1 LSIEV
6 KKEMSEE
13 EAAQVK
19 AKNEE
24 IRKHRDLIVDEI
36 CLKFS
41 CFKKDFLG
49 APIRR
54 ALKSLRAGTYS
65 VLHLIRC
72 WIGY

>member
-1 LSIEV
+1 MVISVLEV
-6 KKEMSEE
+6 KKGMD
-13 EAAQVK
+13 EAETALVK

-24 IRKHRDLIVDEI
+24 IRQERDKMVDQI

-54 ALKSLRAGTYS
+54 AL
-65 VLHLIRC
+65 
-72 WIGY
+72 